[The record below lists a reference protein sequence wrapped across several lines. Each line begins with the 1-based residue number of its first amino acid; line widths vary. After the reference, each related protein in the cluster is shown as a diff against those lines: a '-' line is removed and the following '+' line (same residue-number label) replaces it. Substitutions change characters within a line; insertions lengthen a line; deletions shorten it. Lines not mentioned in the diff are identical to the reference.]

1 MFSGVICKIALQ
13 GRMAG
18 SFFSNS
24 KKTWD
29 WEWQVDRERNGE
41 AWGAVSER
49 GDSSVTSSLK
59 GKGSLARD
67 DDHSEQGTLENSW

>member
-1 MFSGVICKIALQ
+1 MQDSTARSN
-13 GRMAG
+13 GRK
-18 SFFSNS
+18 FFSNS

-41 AWGAVSER
+41 AWGAAVSER

-67 DDHSEQGTLENSW
+67 DDHPEQGTLENSW